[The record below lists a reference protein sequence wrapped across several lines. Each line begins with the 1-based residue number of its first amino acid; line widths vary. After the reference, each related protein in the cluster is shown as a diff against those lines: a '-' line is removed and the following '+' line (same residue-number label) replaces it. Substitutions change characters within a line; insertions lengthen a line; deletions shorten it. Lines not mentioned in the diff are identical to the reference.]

1 MSVNVQLAAL
11 FSEIALLLELQESN
25 PFRIRAWQ
33 RVAQVLES
41 FEEDIAHRAEEGTL
55 LDIPGV
61 GKDLSATIQEFLETG
76 TITELFDLRASVPPV
91 LVQMTAIPG
100 LGPKKALKLYQE
112 LGLESLDEL
121 AAACTGGAV
130 AALTGFGEKSQQNI
144 LKGIDFVRRISG
156 IWSLGQVLPAADV
169 MLKSLGGLKEVEKIS
184 IAGSLRRMKE
194 TVGDVDIVVGSR
206 APEPV
211 MDAFT
216 SHQLVGEV
224 LAHGTTKSSIRTH
237 DDLQMDLRVVPPGVF
252 GAALMHF
259 TGSKEHNIRLR
270 EMATRKDI
278 RINEYGIF
286 DVSDLTAGEK
296 KGDPEAGRRLGAATE
311 EACFKALDLPWI
323 PPELREDTG
332 EIRAALDGT
341 LPELI
346 ELEDIRGEIH
356 AHTDASDGHLT
367 LEELIGAVRERG
379 LSYIA
384 ITDHSRSLT
393 IAGGL
398 DLDRMKWQI
407 DRVREADARHPDI
420 RVFTGSEVDILKD
433 GTLDYPDDLLAELDI
448 VIASIHSRF
457 GMSGEEQ
464 TKRICEAMENPYVGV
479 IGHLTGRMLGERDAY
494 DLDVE
499 QVIETAVG
507 TRTALEINAHPKRLD
522 LNDRHARMA
531 HKAGAG
537 IVICTDTHRSGHLDF
552 MRFGVKVA
560 RRAWLGPADILNTLE
575 ADALLDELHRKR
587 E

>member
-1 MSVNVQLAAL
+1 MSVNAQLAAL

-25 PFRIRAWQ
+25 PFRIRAYL
-33 RVAQVLES
+33 RVAQLLES
-41 FEEDIAHRAEEGTL
+41 FEEDIASRAAEGTL
-55 LDIPGV
+55 LDIPGI
-61 GKDLSATIQEFLETG
+61 GKDISATIQEFLEAG
-76 TITELFDLRASVPPV
+76 TITELFDLRAAVPPV

-100 LGPKKALKLYQE
+100 LGPKKALKLYHE
-112 LGLESLDEL
+112 LGLESLDGL
-121 AAACTGGAV
+121 AAACSGGAV
-130 AALTGFGEKSQQNI
+130 AALPGFGEKSQQNI
-144 LKGIDFVRRISG
+144 LKGIDFVRRVSG
-156 IWSLGQVLPAADV
+156 TWSLGQVLPAADA
-169 MLKSLGGLKEVEKIS
+169 MIGALSELDEVEQIS

-194 TVGDVDIVVGSR
+194 AVGDVDIVVGSR
-206 APEPV
+206 AQEAV
-211 MDAFT
+211 MEAFT
-216 SHQLVGEV
+216 SHQMVGEI

-237 DDLQMDLRVVPPGVF
+237 DDLQIDLCVVPPDVF

-270 EMATRKDI
+270 EMATWKGI
-278 RINEYGIF
+278 RINEYGVY
-286 DVSDLTAGEK
+286 DVSDLAAGEK
-296 KGDPEAGRRLGAATE
+296 DGDPEAGTRLGAATE
-311 EACFKALDLPWI
+311 ESCFETLDLPWI

-332 EIRAALDGT
+332 EIQAALAGK

-356 AHTDASDGHLT
+356 AHTDASDGHHT

-384 ITDHSRSLT
+384 VTDHSRSLT

-398 DLDRMKWQI
+398 DIDRMKWQI
-407 DRVREADARHPDI
+407 DRVREADTRHPDI
-420 RVFTGSEVDILKD
+420 RVFTGTEVDILKD
-433 GTLDYPDDLLAELDI
+433 GSLDYPDDLLAELDI

-464 TKRICEAMENPYVGV
+464 TRRICDAMENPYVGV

-494 DLDVE
+494 ELDIE
-499 QVIETAVG
+499 QVIESAAR

-531 HKAGAG
+531 RKAGAG
-537 IVICTDTHRSGHLDF
+537 IVICTDTHRPGHLDF
-552 MRFGVKVA
+552 MHFGVQVA

-575 ADALLDELHRKR
+575 ADALLTELHQKR

>member
-25 PFRIRAWQ
+25 PFRIRAYR

-41 FEEDIAHRAEEGTL
+41 FEEDLAHRADEGTL
-55 LDIPGV
+55 LEIPGV
-61 GKDLSATIQEFLETG
+61 GKDISAAIQEFLQTG
-76 TITELFDLRASVPPV
+76 VITELFDLRASVPPI
-91 LVQMTAIPG
+91 LVQMTTIPG
-100 LGPKKALKLYQE
+100 LGPKKALKLHQE
-112 LGLESLDEL
+112 LGLEDLDEL
-121 AAACTGGAV
+121 AAACNEGAV
-130 AALTGFGEKSQQNI
+130 AALPGFGEKSQQNI
-144 LKGIDFVRRISG
+144 LKGIDFVRRVSG
-156 IWSLGQVLPAADV
+156 IWPLGQVLPAAEAMIETV
-169 MLKSLGGLKEVEKIS
+169 GGLKEVEMIS

-194 TVGDVDIVVGSR
+194 TVGDVDIVAGSLT
-206 APEPV
+206 PEPV
-211 MDAFT
+211 MQAFT
-216 SHQLVGEV
+216 SHPVVGEV
-224 LAHGTTKSSIRTH
+224 LAHGPTKSSVRTH
-237 DDLQMDLRVVPPGVF
+237 DDLQIDLRVVPPEVF

-259 TGSKEHNIRLR
+259 TGSREHNIRLR
-270 EMATRKDI
+270 EMATKQDI

-286 DVSDLTAGEK
+286 DVSGLTAEEM
-296 KGDPEAGRRLGAATE
+296 KGDPAAGRRLGADTE
-311 EACFKALDLPWI
+311 ASCFEALGLPFI

-332 EIRAALDGT
+332 EIQAALAGT

-346 ELEDIRGEIH
+346 EVEDIKGEIH
-356 AHTDASDGHLT
+356 AHTDASDGRHT

-384 ITDHSRSLT
+384 VTDHSKSLT

-398 DLDRMKWQI
+398 DIDRMKWQI
-407 DRVREADARHPDI
+407 DRVREADTRHPDI
-420 RVFTGSEVDILKD
+420 RIFTGTEVDILKD
-433 GTLDYPDDLLAELDI
+433 GSLDYPDDLLAELDI

-464 TKRICEAMENPYVGV
+464 TRRICDAMENPYVGV

-494 DLDVE
+494 ELDIE
-499 QVIETAVG
+499 QVIESAAR

-531 HKAGAG
+531 RKAGAG
-537 IVICTDTHRSGHLDF
+537 IVICTDTHRPGHLDF
-552 MRFGVKVA
+552 MHFGVKVA

-575 ADALLDELHRKR
+575 ADALLTELHRKR